1 MSFPSRSVACICLA
15 AISLSAVAGD
25 AGRPATGFQQMLP
38 ILQTWR
44 RHFHEHPE
52 LAFAEK
58 RSAEYIASEL
68 KRMGLAPISGI
79 AGTGVVAIIDSGRP
93 GPVVA
98 LRADMD
104 ALPIEEQTGL
114 AFASKPQTGVDG
126 KKISTMHACGHD
138 MHMAIL
144 LGAAQWLS
152 THRQEF
158 RGQVKLLFQPAEEG
172 LPNTTSGAERMVA
185 DGVLDNPKVD
195 AMFGLHVGITPA
207 RSGQLSWR
215 SHGIMAAGDSF
226 NIEIKGR
233 QTHGALPWQGNDP
246 IVIAAQT
253 ILALQT
259 IVSRHIDLTQA
270 PAVVSVGA
278 IHAGQRGNVIP
289 ESVQMNGTIRTFDPV
304 MRQQILQRVSTTA
317 KFIAQAANAEAVV
330 TFDAGYPIN
339 WNDPAL
345 VQQMAPTLKRVAR
358 NGFDENVSA
367 SPTSED
373 FSYYTQRV
381 PSLFFFLG
389 VNGKAS
395 SDAQGAWYANHS
407 PRFNP
412 DEDALPKGV
421 EALTQLAVDY
431 LNAKKP

>member
-1 MSFPSRSVACICLA
+1 M
-15 AISLSAVAGD
+15 SAVARNAERPD
-25 AGRPATGFQQMLP
+25 AGFQQMLP
-38 ILQTWR
+38 TLQVWR
-44 RHFHEHPE
+44 RHFHENPE
-52 LAFAEK
+52 LAFAER
-58 RSAEYIASEL
+58 RSAEYIAAEL
-68 KRMGLAPISGI
+68 KKMGLSPKSGI

-114 AFASKPQTGVDG
+114 PFAAKAQTTVDG
-126 KKISTMHACGHD
+126 KKISAMHACGHD
-138 MHMAIL
+138 MHMAML

-152 THRQEF
+152 THRQHF

-172 LPNTTSGAERMVA
+172 LPNTSSGAERMVA
-185 DGVLDNPKVD
+185 DGVLDHPKVD

-215 SHGIMAAGDSF
+215 SNGIMAAGDSF

-253 ILALQT
+253 VLALQT
-259 IVSRHIDLTQA
+259 IVSRNIDLTRA
-270 PAVVSVGA
+270 PAVISVGA

-289 ESVQMNGTIRTFDPV
+289 ESVQMNGTIRTFDPA
-304 MRQQILQRVSTTA
+304 MRQQILQRVRDTA
-317 KFIAQAANAEAVV
+317 KYIAQASNAEAVV
-330 TFDAGYPIN
+330 TFDPGYPIN

-345 VQQMAPTLKRVAR
+345 VQQMAGTLKRVAR

-373 FSYYTQRV
+373 FAYYTQRV

-395 SDAQGAWYANHS
+395 SDAQGAWFANHS

-412 DEDALPKGV
+412 DEEALTTGV

-431 LNAKKP
+431 LNAKKN

>member
-1 MSFPSRSVACICLA
+1 
-15 AISLSAVAGD
+15 
-25 AGRPATGFQQMLP
+25 
-38 ILQTWR
+38 
-44 RHFHEHPE
+44 
-52 LAFAEK
+52 
-58 RSAEYIASEL
+58 
-68 KRMGLAPISGI
+68 MGLSPKSGI

-114 AFASKPQTGVDG
+114 PFAAKAQNTVDG
-126 KKISTMHACGHD
+126 KKIAAMHACGHD
-138 MHMAIL
+138 MHMAML

-152 THRQEF
+152 THRQHF

-172 LPNTTSGAERMVA
+172 LPNTSSGAERMVA
-185 DGVLDNPKVD
+185 DGVLDHPKVD

-215 SHGIMAAGDSF
+215 SNGIMAAGDSF

-253 ILALQT
+253 VLALQT
-259 IVSRHIDLTQA
+259 IVSRNIDLTRA
-270 PAVVSVGA
+270 PAVISVGA

-289 ESVQMNGTIRTFDPV
+289 ETVQMNGTIRTFDPA
-304 MRQQILQRVSTTA
+304 MRQQILQRVRDTA
-317 KFIAQAANAEAVV
+317 KYIAQASNAEAVV
-330 TFDAGYPIN
+330 TFDPGYPIN

-345 VQQMAPTLKRVAR
+345 VQQMAGTLKRVAR

-373 FSYYTQRV
+373 FAYYTQRV

-395 SDAQGAWYANHS
+395 SDAQGAWFANHS

-412 DEDALPKGV
+412 DEEALTTGV

-431 LNAKKP
+431 LNAKKN